1 MKRTLWTL
9 LLALGMTLALCVGA
23 GATTQT
29 DFDEALST
37 GNPVQL
43 ENDFSYS
50 GLLYVYSSLT
60 IDLNGYAL
68 EIPDGIYVAQG
79 ARLTIK
85 DNSGRTTPHSFKR
98 TGGRW
103 EWDKTGTET
112 TNMMTVFGGVITG
125 GTGKQDPDHPTPGG
139 GGVYVAPGGTLT
151 MEGGSIAGCSAG
163 TGGGVYVEGAF
174 TMSGSSAIIGCAAG
188 TGGGGGVYVSGVF
201 TMNGRSAITY
211 CTTDTGITGG
221 TGGGVW
227 VEETGTL
234 TMNDISAIRIC
245 TARTGGGVTVN
256 SGSSY
261 GQFFMNGGTITG
273 CEATDDRSGGGGIFN
288 SGKVTM
294 TGGKITDCTNNFH
307 SADPESGGV
316 LNHGQFT
323 MSDGTIGAGCT
334 IFNIGSSRTVFT
346 ISGSAEIYADI
357 TNCSTLHADG
367 GRVRGTV
374 KNGYQNYNNPGTITD
389 SGGTGSTTFHDKV
402 ENLNGIIEKGNF
414 EGTVTNSSTIKNG
427 AFRGEVIN
435 NESGTISGG
444 EFTGFGYVTNNGTIS
459 GGTFSETKRVSNN
472 TGGTITGGTFKG
484 LVLNSGGTITGG
496 DFDNL
501 DGAYKVE
508 FVSDGSAA
516 AAAQYVSHGGELAK
530 PADPFKEGFRF
541 DGWYYDNNGSAAKWD
556 FDTDKVTHTMTLTAR
571 WAPITYTVTYYAGQ
585 YANET
590 NNQTDTK
597 THGKPLTLKGAVFT
611 RTGYTQTGWTTGQTE
626 YALGGVYE
634 NNANVVLQPVWTV
647 RQYTIT
653 FDTDGGSAVASITQD
668 CGTAVAAPAAPA
680 KTGYTF
686 AGWEP
691 EVPASMPAENLTVKA
706 KWARA
711 SSGGGSDSEPN
722 YGVSAP
728 GRTEH
733 GSVAVSPSRAEQGL
747 TVTVTVKPDGGYVL
761 ETLTVTDGK
770 GAELALTD
778 KGSGKFTFVMPA
790 GAVQVK
796 ASFMEDNS
804 LLNFFY
810 DVPNDAYYYE
820 AVKWAVEN
828 GITSGTRD
836 GGFAPGG
843 ACTRAQIVTFLWRA
857 AGCPE
862 PKSGAG
868 FADVSDS
875 AYYAKAV
882 AWAVE
887 NGVTSGRKSGG
898 FDPGAPC
905 TRAQAVTFLARALN
919 ADGGG
924 SAAFFDVPADS
935 YYAAAVAWAVA
946 NGVTNGRSD
955 GSFAPNAACTRAQ
968 IVTFL
973 YRAYG
978 NAK

>member
-1 MKRTLWTL
+1 
-9 LLALGMTLALCVGA
+9 MTDG
-23 GATTQT
+23 
-29 DFDEALST
+29 
-37 GNPVQL
+37 
-43 ENDFSYS
+43 
-50 GLLYVYSSLT
+50 
-60 IDLNGYAL
+60 
-68 EIPDGIYVAQG
+68 EI
-79 ARLTIK
+79 
-85 DNSGRTTPHSFKR
+85 
-98 TGGRW
+98 
-103 EWDKTGTET
+103 
-112 TNMMTVFGGVITG
+112 TN
-125 GTGKQDPDHPTPGG
+125 
-139 GGVYVAPGGTLT
+139 
-151 MEGGSIAGCSAG
+151 
-163 TGGGVYVEGAF
+163 
-174 TMSGSSAIIGCAAG
+174 
-188 TGGGGGVYVSGVF
+188 
-201 TMNGRSAITY
+201 
-211 CTTDTGITGG
+211 
-221 TGGGVW
+221 
-227 VEETGTL
+227 
-234 TMNDISAIRIC
+234 C
-245 TARTGGGVTVN
+245 TAKPPYPDV
-256 SGSSY
+256 
-261 GQFFMNGGTITG
+261 
-273 CEATDDRSGGGGIFN
+273 
-288 SGKVTM
+288 
-294 TGGKITDCTNNFH
+294 
-307 SADPESGGV
+307 PESGGV
-316 LNHGQFT
+316 RNGGQFT
-323 MSDGTIGAGCT
+323 MSGGTIGAGCT
-334 IFNIGSSRTVFT
+334 TFNIGSSRTVFT

-374 KNGYQNYNNPGTITD
+374 KNGYQNYNNPGTITG
-389 SGGTGSTTFHDKV
+389 SGTGTTTFHSDV
-402 ENLNGIIEKGNF
+402 ENINGAIKKGNF
-414 EGTVTNSSTIKNG
+414 EGSVTNKGTISGGEFSGTVTNDGTIKAAEDG
-427 AFRGEVIN
+427 SGPSFSSEVTN
-435 NESGTISGG
+435 DGTISGG
-444 EFTGFGYVTNNGTIS
+444 EFTGTGFGTSFVTNNGTIS

-508 FVSDGSAA
+508 FVSDGSAV
-516 AAAQYVSHGGELAK
+516 AAAQYVSHGGKLAK

-556 FDTDKVTHTMTLTAR
+556 FDTDKVTHTMTLTAK

-634 NNANVVLQPVWTV
+634 NNADVVLQPVWTV

-680 KTGYTF
+680 KAGYTF

-706 KWARA
+706 KWTRA

-836 GGFAPGG
+836 GSFAPGG

-924 SAAFFDVPADS
+924 SAAFSDVPADS

>member
-1 MKRTLWTL
+1 M
-9 LLALGMTLALCVGA
+9 MLALCVGA
-23 GATTQT
+23 GAETQAMVQN
-29 DFDEALST
+29 DFYEALSS
-37 GNPVQL
+37 GEGSMQL
-43 ENDFSYS
+43 QNDVRCNFLMEIS
-50 GLLYVYSSLT
+50 GTSPIT
-60 IDLNGYAL
+60 IDLNGYVL
-68 EIPDGIYVAQG
+68 EIPVGIYVAQN
-79 ARLTIK
+79 AHLTIK
-85 DNSGRTTPHSFKR
+85 DNNPNAAHKFSTPNASGR
-98 TGGRW
+98 W
-103 EWDKTGTET
+103 VWDEANGAET
-112 TNMMTVFGGVITG
+112 VSGGVITG
-125 GTGKQDPDHPTPGG
+125 GTGQSNIPGG

-163 TGGGVYVEGAF
+163 YGGGVYVDVEGTF
-174 TMSGSSAIIGCAAG
+174 TMSGNAAIIGCAAG
-188 TGGGGGVYVSGVF
+188 EGGGGVYVKGVF
-201 TMNGRSAITY
+201 TMNGSSTITY

-227 VEETGTL
+227 VEDTGTL
-234 TMNDISAIRIC
+234 TMNGNSAISDCI
-245 TARTGGGVTVN
+245 AEKGGGVTVN
-256 SGSSY
+256 RGDPAI
-261 GQFFMNGGTITG
+261 GQFIMNGGQITECKTIG
-273 CEATDDRSGGGGIFN
+273 DRSGGGGIFN

-294 TGGKITDCTNNFH
+294 TGGEITDCTANHPYPN
-307 SADPESGGV
+307 DPESGGV

-323 MSDGTIGAGCT
+323 MSGGTIEAGCT
-334 IFNIGSSRTVFT
+334 IFSVSSTSEIAFT
-346 ISGSAEIYADI
+346 ISGSASISADI

-367 GRVRGTV
+367 GSVSGTV
-374 KNGYQNYNNPGTITD
+374 KNGHQSCNNPGTITG
-389 SGGTGSTTFHDKV
+389 SGGAETTTFYGNV
-402 ENLNGIIEKGNF
+402 ENINGTIEKGNF
-414 EGTVTNSSTIKNG
+414 EGPVTNNSDGSITGGSFNG
-427 AFRGEVIN
+427 TVSN
-435 NESGTISGG
+435 NGGSITGG
-444 EFTGFGYVTNNGTIS
+444 EFTGTVQNNGGS
-459 GGTFSETKRVSNN
+459 
-472 TGGTITGGTFKG
+472 
-484 LVLNSGGTITGG
+484 ITGG
-496 DFDNL
+496 DFS
-501 DGAYKVE
+501 K
-508 FVSDGSAA
+508 AA
-516 AAAQYVSHGGELAK
+516 ALTGELTVTFNPNNGGSVSTQTVAWAK
-530 PADPFKEGFRF
+530 DGTTLTAPADPFKEGCRF
-541 DGWYYDNNGSAAKWD
+541 DGWYYDNNGSETKWD
-556 FDTDKVTHTMTLTAR
+556 FDTDKVTHTMTLTAK
-571 WAPITYTVTYYAGQ
+571 WAPMTYTVTYYAGP
-585 YANET
+585 YANEKD
-590 NNQTDTK
+590 NQTDTK
-597 THGKPLTLKGAVFT
+597 THGNPLTLKDAIFT

-626 YALGGVYE
+626 YALSGVYE
-634 NNANVVLQPVWTV
+634 NDTDVVLQPVWTV

-653 FDTDGGSAVASITQD
+653 FDTDGGSAVAPITQD

-706 KWARA
+706 KWTRV
-711 SSGGGSDSEPN
+711 SSGGGSDSEPS

-778 KGSGKFTFVMPA
+778 KGGGKFTFVMPA

-820 AVKWAVEN
+820 AVKWAAEN
-828 GITSGTRD
+828 GVTGGKSD
-836 GGFAPGG
+836 GSFAPGDT
-843 ACTRAQIVTFLWRA
+843 CTRAQIVTFLWRA

-868 FADVSDS
+868 FADVSGS

-919 ADGGG
+919 ADGNG
-924 SAAFFDVPADS
+924 SAAFRDVPADS